1 MNQYQSLAPWR
12 GCKNV
17 MFGYYNDYADPDLL
31 YKGYNFNYYDIE
43 DAMYEDFYSEFSD
56 QLDDEIAW
64 CGEETAKKNTPR
76 KPLTSTSAKTPTL
89 TSMMQLPTDISMAIQ
104 RAGMTKCK
112 PLSKGA

>member
-1 MNQYQSLAPWR
+1 MSRYQSLAPWR

-43 DAMYEDFYSEFSD
+43 DVMYEDFWSEFSD

-64 CGEETAKKNTPR
+64 CGEETAKNTPR

-89 TSMMQLPTDISMAIQ
+89 TSMTQLPMDISAVTQ
-104 RAGMTKCK
+104 RAGTTKCK

>member
-1 MNQYQSLAPWR
+1 MSRYQSLAPWR

-43 DAMYEDFYSEFSD
+43 DAMYEDFYSEFVD
-56 QLDDEIAW
+56 ELDDEIAR
-64 CGEETAKKNTPR
+64 CGEETAKNTPR
-76 KPLTSTSAKTPTL
+76 KPSTSMFARTPIL
-89 TSMMQLPTDISMAIQ
+89 ISMMRLLTGISVAIQ

>member
-1 MNQYQSLAPWR
+1 MNRYQSLAPWR

-17 MFGYYNDYADPDLL
+17 MFGYYNDCTDPDLL

-56 QLDDEIAW
+56 QLDDEIAC
-64 CGEETAKKNTPR
+64 CGEEAAKNTPR

-89 TSMMQLPTDISMAIQ
+89 TSMMQLPMDISAVTQ
-104 RAGMTKCK
+104 RAGTTKCK
-112 PLSKGA
+112 PLSRGA

>member
-1 MNQYQSLAPWR
+1 MNRYQSLAPWR

-64 CGEETAKKNTPR
+64 CGEETAR
-76 KPLTSTSAKTPTL
+76 KHAVEAFDKYVRENADMYLDELIANGYFHG
-89 TSMMQLPTDISMAIQ
+89 D
-104 RAGMTKCK
+104 
-112 PLSKGA
+112 SKSWHDKM